1 MGYWL
6 ANRRAANEVCSAAT
20 GPNSIQTTL
29 AARTNAVWIGFAGIL
44 CLMVFIAVDSGRM
57 LRSVASTSD
66 TLRRESRGRDALL
79 DQLRSDIYHSGTNV
93 RDYLLETDD
102 AGAASQKA
110 ELKAVR
116 ARIDDTLQRYE
127 QTFPEDRRA
136 AFQDLHAHVDAYWQ
150 SLAPALQ
157 WDAAARRKLGAEYL
171 QDVILPRRAEIVE
184 LARQVTLLNERDLDN
199 GEDRLRALETQFRR
213 RVTVISVV
221 ALLLAGVLA
230 SVIIHRMR
238 HLEQQAE
245 ARYREVEE
253 ARRELRKLS
262 DRLVTAQEE
271 ERRNLSR
278 ELHDEIGQAMTA
290 MMVDLGRLEAA
301 PDAVALRERLGST
314 RRLAETCVGMV
325 RNMALLLRP
334 SMLDDLGLIPALR
347 WQAREV
353 TRRTGLTVKMVADD
367 IDGDFADAL
376 PDSHRTCLYRFVQE
390 ALNNCVRHSRATLV
404 RVVVREDA
412 DGLSVSVQ
420 DNGIGFDPSQE
431 KGMGLLGMEERV
443 ERLGGRL
450 FVKSQPGHGT
460 FISMRFDTAN
470 CRPAASTLSAH
481 VDKI

>member
-1 MGYWL
+1 ML
-6 ANRRAANEVCSAAT
+6 AT
-20 GPNSIQTTL
+20 
-29 AARTNAVWIGFAGIL
+29 RTNTVWIGFAGIL

-57 LRSVASTSD
+57 LRSVAATST

-79 DQLRSDIYHSGTNV
+79 DQLRSDIYLSGTIV
-93 RDYLLETDD
+93 RDYLLETNDS
-102 AGAASQKA
+102 GAAIQKA
-110 ELKAVR
+110 ELGSVR
-116 ARIDDTLQRYE
+116 TRIDDTLRRYE
-127 QTFPEDRRA
+127 QTFPENRRG
-136 AFQDLHAHVDAYWQ
+136 AFQELHAHVDFYWQ

-157 WDAAARRKLGAEYL
+157 WDAAARRRLGAEYL

-184 LARQVTLLNERDLDN
+184 LARQVTLLNERDLDS
-199 GEDRLRALETQFRR
+199 GEDRLQALETQFRR
-213 RVTVISVV
+213 RVTIISVV
-221 ALLLAGVLA
+221 ALLIGGILA

-238 HLEQQAE
+238 HLEQEAE
-245 ARYREVEE
+245 TRYREVEE

-278 ELHDEIGQAMTA
+278 ELHDEVGQAMTA
-290 MMVDLGRLEAA
+290 MLVDLGRLEAA
-301 PDAVALRERLGST
+301 PPDGAALRERLGST

-353 TRRTGLTVKMVADD
+353 TRRTGLPVKMVADD
-367 IDGDFADAL
+367 IADDL
-376 PDSHRTCLYRFVQE
+376 LDSHRTCLYRFVQE
-390 ALNNCVRHSRATLV
+390 ALNNCARHSRATQV
-404 RVVVREDA
+404 RVAVREDA

-420 DNGIGFDPSQE
+420 DNGIGFDPRQE

-450 FVKSQPGHGT
+450 RVESQPGHGT
-460 FISMRFDTAN
+460 SISMHFRTAN
-470 CRPAASTLSAH
+470 GNPVPSVHGAQM
-481 VDKI
+481 DKARMDKV

>member
-1 MGYWL
+1 M
-6 ANRRAANEVCSAAT
+6 
-20 GPNSIQTTL
+20 
-29 AARTNAVWIGFAGIL
+29 WIGFAGIL

-57 LRSVASTSD
+57 LRSVAATSD
-66 TLRRESRGRDALL
+66 TLRRESRERDALL

-93 RDYLLETDD
+93 RDYLVETDD

-110 ELKAVR
+110 ELESVR
-116 ARIDDTLQRYE
+116 TRIDDTLRRYE
-127 QTFPEDRRA
+127 QTFPENRRG
-136 AFQDLHAHVDAYWQ
+136 AFQELHTHVNSYWQ
-150 SLAPALQ
+150 SLAPALE
-157 WDAAARRKLGAEYL
+157 WDAVARRKLGAEYL
-171 QDVILPRRAEIVE
+171 RSVILPRRAEIVE
-184 LARQVTLLNERDLDN
+184 LARQVTLLNERDLDS

-213 RVTVISVV
+213 RVTIISVV
-221 ALLLAGVLA
+221 ALLIGGILA

-238 HLEQQAE
+238 HLEQEAE
-245 ARYREVEE
+245 TRYREVEE

-278 ELHDEIGQAMTA
+278 ELHDEVGQAMTA
-290 MMVDLGRLEAA
+290 MLVDLGRLEAA
-301 PDAVALRERLGST
+301 PPDGAVLRERLGST

-353 TRRTGLTVKMVADD
+353 TRRTGLPVKMVADD
-367 IDGDFADAL
+367 IADDL
-376 PDSHRTCLYRFVQE
+376 LDSHRTCLYRFVQE
-390 ALNNCVRHSRATLV
+390 ALNNCARHSRASQV

-420 DNGIGFDPSQE
+420 DNGIGFDPRQE

-443 ERLGGRL
+443 ARLGGRL
-450 FVKSQPGHGT
+450 RVESQPGHGT
-460 FISMRFDTAN
+460 LISMHFRTAN
-470 CRPAASTLSAH
+470 CQPAPSMHSAQ